1 MVDHLALKAISNL
14 LEKQISSATVA
25 AALPH
30 GQKVTMDKVIK
41 LRVVADVSRG
51 ASDLKVPV
59 EQPLDGYA
67 LLYVLEQEGVLP
79 EGWRESMA
87 GIFRQAVEVKK
98 NKDGKFEEVFKEFRK
113 SLHPVLPPIVQ
124 DRAAAILVK
133 GNIIDFKEVAR

>member
-14 LEKQISSATVA
+14 LEKQISSKTIA

-59 EQPLDGYA
+59 DQPLDGYA

-87 GIFRQAVEVKK
+87 DIFRQAVEVKK
-98 NKDGKFEEVFKEFRK
+98 NKDGKFEAVLEGFRK
-113 SLHPVLPPIVQ
+113 SLRTVLPPIVQ

-133 GNIIDFKEVAR
+133 GNIIDFKEVTK

>member
-41 LRVVADVSRG
+41 LRVVADISRD

-79 EGWRESMA
+79 EGWRESLA
-87 GIFRQAVEVKK
+87 STFREAVEVKK

-113 SLHPVLPPIVQ
+113 SLRPVLPPIMQ
-124 DRAAAILVK
+124 DRAAAVRVN
-133 GNIIDFKEVAR
+133 GNIIDFKEVTK